1 MSTTHVEVHV
11 RIRNIIY
18 EQVHAYPPT
27 EYNSH
32 YCMYAWRQRAE
43 TEYNFNLA

>member
-18 EQVHAYPPT
+18 EQVHAYT
-27 EYNSH
+27 AYNSH